1 MDALA
6 VSDMTVDYGGF
17 RAVNAVSLY
26 VPSGQVQGL
35 IGPNGAGKTSLFNA
49 ICGYVRPRTGRVQ
62 VHGRSIRSGSPHAA
76 WKAGLG
82 RTFQK
87 AELFWTL
94 TVRDHMDLAR
104 RRAVRRSLEP
114 PTTDHLLDLL
124 GLTPIADET
133 VANLPLGTMRLVELG
148 RALATG
154 SSLLLMDEPCSGLD
168 RSETV
173 EFERVLRSVHD
184 AMKLTFLI
192 VEHDMEF
199 VLSIAGHVVVLD
211 AGRVIAEGNPAQIT
225 RDPAVHQ
232 AYLGVV
238 AKDNGNSGQEAQ
250 VAR

>member
-1 MDALA
+1 MDALT
-6 VSDMTVDYGGF
+6 VSDVTVEYGGF
-17 RAVNAVSLY
+17 RAVNGVSLS
-26 VPSGQVQGL
+26 VPDGQVQGL
-35 IGPNGAGKTSLFNA
+35 IGPNGAGKTSLFNG
-49 ICGYVRPRTGRVQ
+49 ICGYVRPRTGQVQ
-62 VHGRSIRSGSPHAA
+62 VHGRLIKSGDPHAA

-94 TVRDHMDLAR
+94 TVRDHLDLAR
-104 RRAVRRSLEP
+104 RRAVRRKLEP
-114 PTTDHLLDLL
+114 PTTDHLLGLL
-124 GLTPIADET
+124 GLTPIADHT

-173 EFERVLRSVHD
+173 EFERVLRSVHK

-199 VLSIAGHVVVLD
+199 VLSIAGHIVVLD
-211 AGRVIAEGNPAQIT
+211 AGRVIAEGDPSRIT

-238 AKDNGNSGQEAQ
+238 AKEDGSPDQEAQ
-250 VAR
+250 AAG